1 MAYTIDDFYVGQRVR
16 IREGDDL
23 VGEYGFDDAGR
34 INSQGDEDKVLPTD
48 VRPLCGVEV
57 IVAKIE
63 SGSIYLAEWP
73 GDLSNYV
80 GANWFYYPNE
90 LEPVEEKTSIDFDEG
105 IFYQMIGVK

>member
-16 IREGDDL
+16 IREWDDL

-34 INSQGDEDKVLPTD
+34 INSQGDEDKALPTD
-48 VRPLCGVEV
+48 VRPLCGIEA

-63 SGSIYLAEWP
+63 FGSIHLAEWP
-73 GDLSNYV
+73 GDFSNYV